1 MLQRGEEAM
10 LGREGRVVW
19 VNVGERVTQLK
30 TLNPLG
36 SV

>member
-19 VNVGERVTQLK
+19 VNVGERDTQS
-30 TLNPLG
+30 LNPLG